1 MRTGVRVEGAVQG
14 VGFRPFVHALA
25 TALGLTGLVGNDARG
40 VFIEVEG
47 DPEAVARF
55 LGGLR
60 EPPPLAVVERI
71 TTRAL
76 RPDGLG
82 GFAIV
87 GSDAAGRP
95 RTLVSPV
102 SATCDA
108 CLRELR
114 DPADRRHGH
123 PFVNCTG
130 CGPRFTIVTGV
141 PYDRPNTTMAGF
153 AMCAACAAEYGDP
166 ADRRFHAQPVCCP
179 ACGPRLALCDA
190 DGRRLPGDP
199 VTAARALLAAGGVL
213 AVKGLGGYHLAATAG
228 DESAV
233 AALRSRKHRADRP
246 FAVLAADV
254 PAARRLAEVDAAE
267 EALLTSPR
275 RPVVLLRRRG
285 RAPLAPAGAPGGP

>member
-1 MRTGVRVEGAVQG
+1 MIRSVRVRTGVRVEGAVQG

-25 TALGLTGLVGNDARG
+25 T
-40 VFIEVEG
+40 
-47 DPEAVARF
+47 
-55 LGGLR
+55 
-60 EPPPLAVVERI
+60 
-71 TTRAL
+71 
-76 RPDGLG
+76 
-82 GFAIV
+82 
-87 GSDAAGRP
+87 
-95 RTLVSPV
+95 
-102 SATCDA
+102 
-108 CLRELR
+108 
-114 DPADRRHGH
+114 
-123 PFVNCTG
+123 
-130 CGPRFTIVTGV
+130 GV

-153 AMCAACAAEYGDP
+153 ATCAACAAEYGDP

-190 DGRRLPGDP
+190 GGRRLPGDP

-213 AVKGLGGYHLAATAG
+213 AVKGLGGCHLAATAG

-275 RPVVLLRRRG
+275 
-285 RAPLAPAGAPGGP
+285 